1 MKPTIFNNDKYPDT
15 YLKRSFHKEKAITI
29 STRKN
34 SKTLKQLN
42 RQIKLLALKQTQL
55 L

>member
-15 YLKRSFHKEKAITI
+15 YLKSSFQKEKAITI

-34 SKTLKQLN
+34 SETLKA
-42 RQIKLLALKQTQL
+42 IKSTD
-55 L
+55 